1 MNDNIKNKPLN
12 PRDIIVK
19 VIPWEELK
27 EEFKMAISELE
38 LEEALERTEK
48 IVN

>member
-1 MNDNIKNKPLN
+1 MNDNIKDKALN

-27 EEFKMAISELE
+27 EEFELAMSELE
-38 LEEALERTEK
+38 LEEALRGAK
-48 IVN
+48 RL